1 MFRRPM
7 FASVILLSL
16 ACSVTVPVA
25 AEDLPPGWQS
35 SWQSPPASDRPLQ
48 IVHGIPAA
56 RASVEGMQYY
66 RDRGLGGI
74 VCNVAFDQYL
84 QSESHWQTLEKGI
97 AACRQLGLTVWLY
110 DEEGYPSGA
119 AGGLVLAKDAQY
131 EATEMAY
138 DTARGEP
145 FVVRR
150 AYEYTHAANNY
161 HAARRYANLIDDRA
175 ARCFVEIT
183 HEAYRRR
190 LEPFFGDTIQAVFT
204 DEPSL
209 IAVDIGRIPEPAR
222 SRVRVADPLDPNVL
236 SLPSVPWCYD
246 LPDRYRERYGQDL
259 MRQRRSLFVG
269 DLDTDRQVRRQF
281 WQLVAEL
288 TADRYFGAIQKWC
301 QTHRVAASGHTLHE
315 ESILHHVPLEGNA
328 LKVLTRMDIPGLD
341 MLSSDPAAVIHGGW
355 LTAALPSSAAE
366 LTSVR
371 RVMTEISDFS
381 QKMSGGG
388 PASLP
393 DMQAAA
399 GWQAAWG
406 VTEFTLYYGT
416 EDRPADTSRAYGDYV
431 GRLNAILKPARFDR
445 RVLLYYPIYDL
456 WAEYLPVAGPLRLE
470 SQSSRARQI
479 VASFMQLGQAIQ
491 RSQIPFVLADHEHLA
506 TARIDGEGRV
516 CVGAGEFECLVVP
529 QGVEL
534 APDAAAIVARFQ
546 QSGGQVLRDEAAAPS
561 RSKEGLIEALKP
573 AYRITPASDTI
584 ALGCFVRDGR
594 SILLL
599 VNVGTAAYAGQ
610 LVTKEPCSW
619 LRLDPA
625 NGNVQTLGRQ
635 PATQH
640 EIRLEPRQAL
650 LMVAAP

>member
-1 MFRRPM
+1 M
-7 FASVILLSL
+7 
-16 ACSVTVPVA
+16 
-25 AEDLPPGWQS
+25 
-35 SWQSPPASDRPLQ
+35 
-48 IVHGIPAA
+48 HGIPAA

-84 QSESHWQTLEKGI
+84 QSEANWKTLEQGI
-97 AACRQLGLTVWLY
+97 AACRQLGLVVWLY

-131 EATEMAY
+131 EAAEMAY
-138 DTARGEP
+138 DAARDEP
-145 FVVRR
+145 FVLRR

-175 ARCFVEIT
+175 ARCFVELT

-190 LEPFFGDTIQAVFT
+190 LEPFFGDTIQAMFT

-209 IAVDIGRIPEPAR
+209 IAVNLGQIPEPAR
-222 SRVRVADPLDPNVL
+222 SRVRVADPLDPNVP

-259 MRQRRSLFVG
+259 MPQRRSLFVG
-269 DLDTDRQVRRQF
+269 DTDADRQVRRQF
-281 WQLVAEL
+281 WQLIAEL

-301 QTHRVAASGHTLHE
+301 HANRVASSGHTLHE

-328 LKVLTRMDIPGLD
+328 LKALTRMDIPGLD
-341 MLSSDPAAVIHGGW
+341 MLSSDPAAVIHSGW
-355 LTAALPSSAAE
+355 LTAALPSSAAQ
-366 LTSVR
+366 LNGSR

-399 GWQAAWG
+399 AWQAAWG

-416 EDRPADTSRAYGDYV
+416 EDRPAETYRAYGDYV

-456 WAEYLPVAGPLRLE
+456 WAEYLPMAEPLRLE
-470 SQSSRARQI
+470 SQSPRARQI
-479 VASFMQLGQAIQ
+479 VASFMQLGRTLQ
-491 RSQIPFVLADHEHLA
+491 RSQIPFALTDHEHLA
-506 TARIDGEGRV
+506 KAQIDGE
-516 CVGAGEFECLVVP
+516 
-529 QGVEL
+529 
-534 APDAAAIVARFQ
+534 AACGSGPVNSNPWSFRKASNCRRTSAAVVARFQ
-546 QSGGQVLRDEAAAPS
+546 QSGGFVLRDEAAAPS

-573 AYRITPASDTI
+573 AFRISPASDTI

-594 SILLL
+594 SVLLL
-599 VNVGTAAYAGQ
+599 VNVGIRCLLRPVGGQGAVFMAAFGSGQ
-610 LVTKEPCSW
+610 
-619 LRLDPA
+619 
-625 NGNVQTLGRQ
+625 RQ
-635 PATQH
+635 PA
-640 EIRLEPRQAL
+640 EPG
-650 LMVAAP
+650 AATRNAARDSAGATASAASGRDPMIVGVNFLRYDVFG